1 MIMKFLKIIL
11 FTFSILFVA
20 NVNAQKPKPTTVKVI
35 KPIKPIKFISS
46 IGGYKNNDMLPL
58 VIADSIIGL
67 PLKITDEK
75 NKVYEISSY
84 EFLYRKNVMSEDED
98 TMKTYKTTT
107 ARASLFKA
115 TPLTDKWLVFVREE
129 LKQGEELHFFNV
141 IAKDGKGNVMYA
153 PDLKLTIK

>member
-1 MIMKFLKIIL
+1 MKFLRIIL
-11 FTFSILFVA
+11 FVFSILFVA
-20 NVNAQKPKPTTVKVI
+20 NVHAQKPKPAN

-67 PLKITDEK
+67 SLKITDEK

-84 EFLYRKNVMSEDED
+84 EFLYRKIVTSEDED
-98 TMKTYKTTT
+98 TQKTYKTTSV
-107 ARASLFKA
+107 RANLFKA
-115 TPLTDKWLVFVREE
+115 TPLTDKWLKFVREE
-129 LKQGEELHFFNV
+129 LKQGEELHFFSI

-153 PDLKLTIK
+153 PEIKLTIK